1 MCAYE
6 PTDPKISQAE
16 PSPAD
21 EVVEASMKIDN
32 PLLAQVSTGGIQ
44 PAQAP
49 SGLGQT
55 TGQGKLDS
63 LLDEVQL
70 SNLGAALRE
79 LSAREAAK
87 EIEPP
92 VRISAISEQVADGTY
107 AIDPQVLSQKIV
119 QETMSL
125 S

>member
-1 MCAYE
+1 
-6 PTDPKISQAE
+6 
-16 PSPAD
+16 
-21 EVVEASMKIDN
+21 MKIDN

-44 PAQAP
+44 PASAP
-49 SGLGQT
+49 SGVGQT
-55 TGQGKLDS
+55 GQNKLDG

-87 EIEPP
+87 EVEPSA
-92 VRISAISEQVADGTY
+92 RIAAISEQIADGTY
-107 AIDPQVLSQKIV
+107 AVDPQVLSQKII